1 MKKLLALPVLTAL
14 LMMLACDK
22 VSEETVQET
31 PNTPETEQLD
41 LTPIVFQS
49 KAADDTR
56 VAIDGYD
63 LKFSVGENIAVASY
77 DYTNETSL
85 LCSDYATFDDEKGSI
100 TEPSASGKFNPQNE
114 QYGSKWASSASLI
127 SFYSYYPTT
136 AAAPIITGTT
146 ATVSNIA
153 ATQDGTVNHIVC
165 WAKGSKVATAA
176 EVTAGNAPS
185 FAFSP
190 VCALLKLNIVNS
202 DDNAASIT
210 SLSLEATTTSGYITG
225 VASLNL
231 LTGSLSGGSSTT
243 ITYSPDSPLAI
254 ANNGTQVI
262 YLALIPNASITD
274 WTLNITDSRGEH
286 FLYETSWGD
295 KDLPTA
301 LLPGRMYERTLTISS
316 ITGVSDLTP
325 PYTYNGVKFV
335 RGFLK
340 RTDNTS
346 TSQTNM
352 RFSDATVN
360 PFEMI
365 GFARA
370 TDDSYNQMY
379 FAISDVNTIFG
390 GTSGSSFESNSLQIG
405 GHNYKVPSKDDFEA
419 ITKTATARTSNKPSI
434 NGNKKAWALV
444 MVTLTDSESA
454 TGTDYKDLGFQ
465 SANTN
470 ANFLRGMLFFPD
482 NGQVICSHIDA
493 SKCDAITEEI
503 WGDQTNL
510 SPNTITTTQLMALI
524 DNGCLFLPAIG
535 GRSGTDDSFVGRGN
549 SGYYWSST
557 YKSSTRAHLLMFSNG
572 SGSETYYYK
581 ITDYGIARK
590 FPVPLVDAE

>member
-1 MKKLLALPVLTAL
+1 MTLP
-14 LMMLACDK
+14 
-22 VSEETVQET
+22 
-31 PNTPETEQLD
+31 P
-41 LTPIVFQS
+41 PIVFQS

-77 DYTNETSL
+77 DYTNETSP
-85 LCSDYATFDDEKGSI
+85 LCSDYATFDDEGGTI
-100 TEPSASGKFNPQNE
+100 TEPSASGKFIPQNE
-114 QYGSKWASSASLI
+114 QYGSKWASSASVI

-136 AAAPIITGTT
+136 AAAPSITGTT

-210 SLSLEATTTSGYITG
+210 SLSLEATTSGYITG

-254 ANNGTQVI
+254 AKNGTQVI

-274 WTLNITDSRGEH
+274 WKLNITDSRGEH

-301 LLPGRMYERTLTISS
+301 ILPGRMYERTLTISS
-316 ITGVSDLTP
+316 ITGVSDLAS
-325 PYTYNGVKFV
+325 YTYNGVPFV

-340 RTDNTS
+340 REDKTKTEASDMS
-346 TSQTNM
+346 I
-352 RFSDATVN
+352 SDATDDPLELLEYAN
-360 PFEMI
+360 KSI
-365 GFARA
+365 
-370 TDDSYNQMY
+370 TDSYNM
-379 FAISDVNTIFG
+379 FFSKTDINSIFG
-390 GTSGSSFESNSLQIG
+390 SSGTGSISISEQSYKVATESNLQGLYALANSRDSNVPTINGTQKTWSFLRVTLADSNYPEKGFLGDKSYIG
-405 GHNYKVPSKDDFEA
+405 GILYFPDGASVLCTDINKDKCE
-419 ITKTATARTSNKPSI
+419 
-434 NGNKKAWALV
+434 
-444 MVTLTDSESA
+444 E
-454 TGTDYKDLGFQ
+454 Q
-465 SANTN
+465 SA
-470 ANFLRGMLFFPD
+470 
-482 NGQVICSHIDA
+482 S
-493 SKCDAITEEI
+493 ITA
-503 WGDQTNL
+503 
-510 SPNTITTTQLMALI
+510 SPNTVTTTTLKLLV
-524 DNGCLFLPAIG
+524 NGGCLFIPLVG
-535 GRSGTDDSFVGRGN
+535 GENGDRNDWTSRGKNGYCRSATNTQTLVINNTDKYSQTTA
-549 SGYYWSST
+549 GYNID
-557 YKSSTRAHLLMFSNG
+557 RH
-572 SGSETYYYK
+572 
-581 ITDYGIARK
+581 
-590 FPVPLVDAE
+590 FPVMLIYAD